1 MAPLSVLIGEDI
13 GPEHLA
19 RLRREFPQVDFRFC
33 LAAVDFTAAAP
44 DADIMFS
51 KSFPRAALDAARGP
65 PPGAGGQPPQ
75 PGAARPASPSAP
87 LSST

>member
-33 LAAVDFTAAAP
+33 LAAVAFTAAAP
-44 DADIMFS
+44 MRRRRSRSTTGEGD
-51 KSFPRAALDAARGP
+51 
-65 PPGAGGQPPQ
+65 
-75 PGAARPASPSAP
+75 
-87 LSST
+87 SSTTF